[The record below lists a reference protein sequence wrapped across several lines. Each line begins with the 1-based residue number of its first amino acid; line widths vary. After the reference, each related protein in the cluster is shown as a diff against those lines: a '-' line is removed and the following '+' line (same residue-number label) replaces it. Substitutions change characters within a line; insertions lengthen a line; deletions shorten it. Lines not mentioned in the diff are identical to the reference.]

1 MVAVLWRCRC
11 GRLFLGG
18 GGGAVWPHGCSGRR
32 RARPPAR
39 LGVLTSFGAAPRSPP
54 VPSGP
59 SGALDTSGAGLLCV
73 PMGGGPPASQAARL
87 SETGVAF
94 AGAGRA
100 ATETAVAFAGAGRA
114 ATETVVAFAGVKWAF
129 LVQFSGAEVMPVSEV
144 PCWGRAV
151 VLLVSTSPRCRASCA
166 KNFALLGLMCARARK
181 SSPCALTMA
190 QNWRFL
196 ACWASFF
203 AEEPLEG
210 RCWASFFAPTDLV
223 PVLDAAPCTSGWL
236 PMGDLQH

>member
-1 MVAVLWRCRC
+1 MRPWVAARPR
-11 GRLFLGG
+11 
-18 GGGAVWPHGCSGRR
+18 AVRAACCCLLPRWCSGRR
-32 RARPPAR
+32 RASTETAIA
-39 LGVLTSFGAAPRSPP
+39 FAGAD
-54 VPSGP
+54 
-59 SGALDTSGAGLLCV
+59 GASI
-73 PMGGGPPASQAARL
+73 
-87 SETGVAF
+87 ETVIAF

-100 ATETAVAFAGAGRA
+100 STETAIAFAGA
-114 ATETVVAFAGVKWAF
+114 KWAF

-151 VLLVSTSPRCRASCA
+151 VLLVSTSPRCLASCA

-210 RCWASFFAPTDLV
+210 RCWASFFRANRPCAGLGCSAVHFRLAADGGFAPLGARWRRV
-223 PVLDAAPCTSGWL
+223 AGVSGF
-236 PMGDLQH
+236 

>member
-1 MVAVLWRCRC
+1 MPVCCRAAFVAVSC
-11 GRLFLGG
+11 GPTGVA
-18 GGGAVWPHGCSGRR
+18 GAACVAPLVFRAPEAPAAREARRPHFV
-32 RARPPAR
+32 RP
-39 LGVLTSFGAAPRSPP
+39 APRSTP

-59 SGALDTSGAGLLCV
+59 SGALHTSGAGLLCV
-73 PMGGGPPASQAARL
+73 PMGCGPPASQAARL

-100 ATETAVAFAGAGRA
+100 STETAIAFAGA
-114 ATETVVAFAGVKWAF
+114 KWAF

-151 VLLVSTSPRCRASCA
+151 VLVVSTSPRCLASCA

-210 RCWASFFAPTDLV
+210 RCWASFFAPTDPV

>member
-1 MVAVLWRCRC
+1 MWRR
-11 GRLFLGG
+11 
-18 GGGAVWPHGCSGRR
+18 WCSGRR
-32 RARPPAR
+32 RPRPPAR
-39 LGVLTSFGAAPRSPP
+39 LGDLTSFGAAPRSPP

-59 SGALDTSGAGLLCV
+59 SGALHTSGAGLLCV

-100 ATETAVAFAGAGRA
+100 ATETAIAFAGA
-114 ATETVVAFAGVKWAF
+114 KWVF

-151 VLLVSTSPRCRASCA
+151 VLLVSTSPRCLASCA
-166 KNFALLGLMCARARK
+166 KKFALLGLMCARARK

-236 PMGDLQH
+236 PMGDL

>member
-1 MVAVLWRCRC
+1 MAQ
-11 GRLFLGG
+11 
-18 GGGAVWPHGCSGRR
+18 
-32 RARPPAR
+32 PPAR

-100 ATETAVAFAGAGRA
+100 STETAVAFAGAGRA
-114 ATETVVAFAGVKWAF
+114 STETVVAFAGVKWVF
-129 LVQFSGAEVMPVSEV
+129 LVHFSGAEVMPVSEV

-151 VLLVSTSPRCRASCA
+151 VLLVSTSPRCRALVKSWGCA
-166 KNFALLGLMCARARK
+166 QVVDGLFMRLLSRPLGVVRIRWGICRRGWCGCGGGCRSLRSR
-181 SSPCALTMA
+181 
-190 QNWRFL
+190 WRPR
-196 ACWASFF
+196 CR
-203 AEEPLEG
+203 PG
-210 RCWASFFAPTDLV
+210 R
-223 PVLDAAPCTSGWL
+223 GW
-236 PMGDLQH
+236 